1 MESNGVLGFGVDIQG
16 ASTNV
21 VGGTTAA
28 ERNVISGNGV
38 ETGAGVRLIGSTATK
53 NAVRGNVIGLSSN
66 GRLELPNRVGVD
78 VAGAASNNDVGSTFP
93 SNWIAGNTQ
102 DGVRIS
108 ASGNRVQGNFIGFTW
123 VGEASV
129 VSLGNDGHGI
139 RVSASETQISNN
151 TIANSG
157 GDGVF
162 VAAETDRVSIRSTR
176 TRFNAGLG
184 IDLEPDGVTPNDGV
198 GDADIGPNGLQ
209 NFPELEDVTFDGSS
223 ATVQGTLR
231 STPSTTFAL
240 DFFASSASASNPD
253 GCDPTGF
260 GEGANAFG
268 SANVTTNVDGF
279 ATISAT
285 FSAPSVSPGAFITA
299 TATDPVGNTSE
310 YSECFATAAAGGS
323 FVVTNTNDS
332 GAGSLRQAILAANA
346 AAGAETITFA
356 IPGSG
361 RHTITVATALPA
373 ITGNT
378 TIDGTSQSGFVG
390 TPLIELTGGSSFA
403 GLALTGHDAV
413 VRSLALYGFQN
424 AVEIS
429 GSGNRLVGSYV
440 GLDGTGTARA
450 NANSGVIVGVGAG
463 NVIGG
468 AAAGDRNVVS
478 NSGGNGIIVTTATNT
493 TIRNNLIGVNVDGD
507 HAMPNA
513 LNGILMNPGSSGTS
527 IVDNVVSGNTNDGV
541 FVHSQASLTGNRIGI
556 AASSDVAVPNHG
568 DGVQL
573 NG

>member
-1 MESNGVLGFGVDIQG
+1 MHTISPLTPLPAITEAVTIDGYSQPGASESSVVLGGTPDARLLIELSGDAVESPGPVPAGLELRGPNSTVKGLVINGDFQDGILIAGASASGNTIRGNYIGTDPTGMESNGVLGFGVDIQG

-38 ETGAGVRLIGSTATK
+38 ETGAGVRIIGSTATE
-53 NAVRGNVIGLSSN
+53 NAVRGNVIGLSTD
-66 GRLELPNRVGVD
+66 GRLEVPNRVGVD
-78 VAGAASNNDVGSTFP
+78 VAGAASDNDIGSTFP

-129 VSLGNDGHGI
+129 VQLGNDGHGI

-223 ATVQGTLR
+223 VTVQGTLR

-310 YSECFATAAAGGS
+310 YSECFATAARGRVLRRHEHERQRCRLAPAGDSRRQRGRRRGNDHVRDPRLGPAHDHRRDRAPRDHREHHDRRNEPERLHRHAPDRAHGR
-323 FVVTNTNDS
+323 VVVRRACPDGARRRRALALRSTASRTPSRSAAPVTVSS
-332 GAGSLRQAILAANA
+332 GA
-346 AAGAETITFA
+346 T
-356 IPGSG
+356 
-361 RHTITVATALPA
+361 
-373 ITGNT
+373 
-378 TIDGTSQSGFVG
+378 
-390 TPLIELTGGSSFA
+390 
-403 GLALTGHDAV
+403 
-413 VRSLALYGFQN
+413 
-424 AVEIS
+424 S
-429 GSGNRLVGSYV
+429 GS
-440 GLDGTGTARA
+440 TEPAPRA
-450 NANSGVIVGVGAG
+450 PTRIP
-463 NVIGG
+463 
-468 AAAGDRNVVS
+468 VS
-478 NSGGNGIIVTTATNT
+478 
-493 TIRNNLIGVNVDGD
+493 
-507 HAMPNA
+507 
-513 LNGILMNPGSSGTS
+513 SSGWART
-527 IVDNVVSGNTNDGV
+527 T
-541 FVHSQASLTGNRIGI
+541 
-556 AASSDVAVPNHG
+556 
-568 DGVQL
+568 
-573 NG
+573 